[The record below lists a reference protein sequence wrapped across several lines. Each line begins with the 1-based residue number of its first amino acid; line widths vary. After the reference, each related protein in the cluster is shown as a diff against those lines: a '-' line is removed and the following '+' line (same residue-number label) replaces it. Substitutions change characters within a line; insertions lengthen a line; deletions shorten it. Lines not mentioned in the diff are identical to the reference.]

1 MRMRWVIIEE
11 PTGLKARLVVQ
22 GFTDPDLAYLR
33 RESPTASRRA
43 RQLYFALCAS
53 LGLHIHKGD
62 VASAFL
68 QEDAGALERYVLCE
82 PVKELA
88 EALGV
93 PVGQAARLRKA
104 VYGLVNAPRQWWND
118 IRSKMSKLGWNESSI
133 EPCVWKLVDPHGQVV
148 GLCVVHVDDF
158 LIGLDEQSVYAKNK
172 LQELKGL
179 YQWGS
184 WEDKDFQVCGVRV

>member
-1 MRMRWVIIEE
+1 MQ
-11 PTGLKARLVVQ
+11 AN
-22 GFTDPDLAYLR
+22 
-33 RESPTASRRA
+33 SN
-43 RQLYFALCAS
+43 
-53 LGLHIHKGD
+53 
-62 VASAFL
+62 
-68 QEDAGALERYVLCE
+68 VLCE

-93 PVGQAARLRKA
+93 PVGQAVRLRKA

-118 IRSKMSKLGWNESSI
+118 VRPKMSKLGWVESSI
-133 EPCVWKLVDPHGQVV
+133 EPCLWKLVDPHGQLV

-172 LQELKGL
+172 LQELRGL

-184 WEDKDFQVCGVRV
+184 WEDYQMCGVRLRQLYAGGQWGNVLLERYDYIRKILDIESS